1 MYKSPKA
8 TVGAIITREK
18 DDQVEILLTKRK
30 IKPFKDHWCLPG
42 GYVEDNEPIE
52 AAIKREVQEETGLV
66 FEASYFKSFDDI
78 FPEYGIH
85 NVVNVF
91 VGQGSGTMMPQASE
105 VKEIKWFLLQE
116 ACALPLAFSHNE
128 AIAAYQASLQVKISK
143 AELLIQFN
151 TLRAEILE
159 RMNLRQQ
166 ILTVA
171 LAGVGIFS
179 VGVTGEITLPIFLL
193 FYPPLG
199 LCLAIAWS
207 HHDVRTGEIGEYLLR
222 HIEPHFATLKWEKFM
237 RELYASR
244 NNISK
249 SMAEYASMGAFIGT
263 EIAAIILAVSF
274 QFLRLTTAAPP
285 SSELYF
291 RFFFSLIAVDIVAV
305 VLTYRFI
312 RERRRRYKN
321 WKDLPAKV

>member
-1 MYKSPKA
+1 MNKSPNA
-8 TVGAIITREK
+8 TVGAIITRKK

-52 AAIKREVQEETGLV
+52 TAIKREVQEETGLV
-66 FEASYFKSFDDI
+66 FEPTYFKSFDDI
-78 FPEYGIH
+78 FPEYNIH
-85 NVVNVF
+85 NVVNIF
-91 VGQGSGTMMPQASE
+91 VGEGNGTIMPQASE

-128 AIAAYQASLQVKISK
+128 AIAAYQASLEAKILK
-143 AELLIQFN
+143 AELLVQFN
-151 TLRAEILE
+151 TLRAEALE

-166 ILTVA
+166 ILTIA
-171 LAGVGIFS
+171 LAGVSIFS
-179 VGVTGEITLPIFLL
+179 VGVTGDITLPIFLL

-207 HHDVRTGEIGEYLLR
+207 HHDVRTGEIGEYLFR
-222 HIEPHFATLKWEKFM
+222 YIEPHFAALKWEKFM

-244 NNISK
+244 NDISK
-249 SMAEYASMGAFIGT
+249 GMAEYASMGTFIGT

-274 QFLRLTTAAPP
+274 QFLNLTTATPP
-285 SSELYF
+285 NSGLYF
-291 RFFFSLIAVDIVAV
+291 GFFVSLIVLDIVAV

-312 RERRRRYKN
+312 RERRRRYKK
-321 WKDLPAKV
+321 WEDLLTKA

>member
-8 TVGAIITREK
+8 TVGAIITRKK

-30 IKPFKDHWCLPG
+30 IKPFNDLWCLPG
-42 GYVEDNEPIE
+42 GYVDENEPIE
-52 AAIKREVQEETGLV
+52 TAIKREVQEETGLIFV
-66 FEASYFKSFDDI
+66 PTYFKSFNDI
-78 FPEYGIH
+78 FPEYSIH
-85 NVVNVF
+85 NVVNIF
-91 VGQGSGTMMPQASE
+91 IGEGSGTIIPQASE

-128 AIAAYQASLQVKISK
+128 AIAAYQASLEAKILK
-143 AELLIQFN
+143 AELLVQFN

-159 RMNLRQQ
+159 RMNMRQQ

-171 LAGVGIFS
+171 LAGVGLFS
-179 VGVTGEITLPIFLL
+179 ISVTGEITLPIFLL
-193 FYPPLG
+193 LYPPLG

-207 HHDVRTGEIGEYLLR
+207 HHDVRTGEIGEYIFR
-222 HIEPHFATLKWEKFM
+222 HIEPHFAALNWEKFM

-249 SMAEYASMGAFIGT
+249 SMAEYASMGTFIGT

-274 QFLRLTTAAPP
+274 QFFNLTTDMPP
-285 SSELYF
+285 NTELYF
-291 RFFFSLIAVDIVAV
+291 GFFVSLIVLDIVAV
-305 VLTYRFI
+305 ALTYRFI
-312 RERRRRYKN
+312 RERRSRYTK
-321 WKDLPAKV
+321 WRDLPIKV

>member
-1 MYKSPKA
+1 MNKSPNA
-8 TVGAIITREK
+8 TVGAIITRKK

-52 AAIKREVQEETGLV
+52 TAIKREVQEETGLV
-66 FEASYFKSFDDI
+66 FEPTYFKSFDDI
-78 FPEYGIH
+78 FPEYSIH

-91 VGQGSGTMMPQASE
+91 VGEGSGMIMLQASE

-128 AIAAYQASLQVKISK
+128 AIAAYQASLEAKILK
-143 AELLIQFN
+143 TELLVQFN

-193 FYPPLG
+193 LYPPLG

-207 HHDVRTGEIGEYLLR
+207 HHDVRTGEIGEYIIR
-222 HIEPHFATLKWEKFM
+222 YIEPHFVALKWETFM
-237 RELYASR
+237 RELYAGR

-249 SMAEYASMGAFIGT
+249 SMAEYASMGTFIGT

-274 QFLRLTTAAPP
+274 QFLNLTTVTPP
-285 SSELYF
+285 SSGLYF
-291 RFFFSLIAVDIVAV
+291 GFFVSLIVLDIVAV
-305 VLTYRFI
+305 ALTYRFI
-312 RERRRRYKN
+312 HERRRRYTK
-321 WKDLPAKV
+321 WEHLPTKD

>member
-1 MYKSPKA
+1 MNKSPKA
-8 TVGAIITREK
+8 TVGAIITRKK

-30 IKPFKDHWCLPG
+30 IRPFKDHWCLPG

-52 AAIKREVQEETGLV
+52 TAIKREVQEETGLV
-66 FEASYFKSFDDI
+66 FEPAYFKSFDDI
-78 FPEYGIH
+78 FPEDGIH

-91 VGQGSGTMMPQASE
+91 VGEGSGTIMPQASE

-128 AIAAYQASLQVKISK
+128 VIAAYQASLDAKIGK
-143 AELLIQFN
+143 AELLVQFN
-151 TLRAEILE
+151 TLRAEALE
-159 RMNLRQQ
+159 RMSLRQQ

-179 VGVTGEITLPIFLL
+179 IGVTGEITLPIFLL
-193 FYPPLG
+193 LYPPLG
-199 LCLAIAWS
+199 LCLALAWS
-207 HHDVRTGEIGEYLLR
+207 HHDVRTGEIGEYIMR
-222 HIEPHFATLKWEKFM
+222 YIEPHFAALNWEQFM
-237 RELYASR
+237 RELYAST

-249 SMAEYASMGAFIGT
+249 RLAEYASIGTFIGT

-274 QFLRLTTAAPP
+274 QFLNLTTATPP
-285 SSELYF
+285 STVLYF
-291 RFFFSLIAVDIVAV
+291 GFFVFLIVLDIVAV

-312 RERRRRYKN
+312 RERRRRYTK
-321 WKDLPAKV
+321 WQDLPIKA